1 MMTKFCV
8 RNDRTYDTVFIEE
21 NAARI
26 CRHRISR
33 FTMVLYMIPN
43 ADPKTLIED
52 DDDGD
57 DDHHD
62 VHDSIVFT
70 VSP

>member
-1 MMTKFCV
+1 
-8 RNDRTYDTVFIEE
+8 
-21 NAARI
+21 
-26 CRHRISR
+26 
-33 FTMVLYMIPN
+33 MVLYMIPN